1 MTTDSQRWDDHTKKV
16 ISATVGKGLSAAD
29 LAHFEAVCI
38 STGLDPLRKE
48 IYAVSRGGKMSI
60 QTGIDGYLAL
70 ANRTREMDGME
81 VMFYDNA
88 GNESEV
94 WLSPKPPTACLV
106 RVYRKGCAHPFVASA
121 RYDAYK
127 QNGQMWTKFG
137 ETMLAKC
144 ATTLALRR
152 AFADVISG
160 IASADEMDQAG
171 MAAQEAL
178 TQGTPAAA
186 PKATTSAQPKSA
198 VIEEA
203 AESLAEATAGKVTAP
218 SASSPEPVKRPL
230 APAADAKASDALPD
244 RDDLKGAVAA
254 LYKQAKLSGVTTT
267 GWITLEKQC
276 GGEITTPMAAKALPA
291 LKDQEKVSLLNAG
304 KSTTGV
310 AV

>member
-16 ISATVGKGLSAAD
+16 IAATVGKGLSAAD
-29 LAHFEAVCI
+29 MAHFEAVCI
-38 STGLDPLRKE
+38 STGLDPLRRE
-48 IYAVSRGGKMSI
+48 IYAVSRGGKMAI

-70 ANRTREMDGME
+70 ANRTRELDGME
-81 VMFYDNA
+81 VLFFDDKGA
-88 GNESEV
+88 QSEV

-106 RVYRKGCAHPFVASA
+106 RVYRKGCSHPFVASA

-171 MAAQEAL
+171 LAVPEAL
-178 TQGTPAAA
+178 TQGTPL
-186 PKATTSAQPKSA
+186 ATQPAKTSLKPEPAI
-198 VIEEA
+198 IEEA
-203 AESLAEATAGKVTAP
+203 AANLAAATAGKTVEAP
-218 SASSPEPVKRPL
+218 SASTELKEEAT
-230 APAADAKASDALPD
+230 APAEAVKVSELPD
-244 RDDLKGAVAA
+244 REDLKGAVAA

-267 GWITLEKQC
+267 GWQTLEKQC
-276 GGEITTPMAAKALPA
+276 GGSITTTMAAKALPA
-291 LKDQEKVSLLNAG
+291 LKDQEKVALLNSG